1 MVNSSYYIIKQRQ
14 FLRYLFSQRMPQPVA
29 NPDEALLGVD
39 KMVVMDP
46 RPPRPNSI
54 ELRRNYPEE
63 NSGGIYSP
71 RHVQSPN
78 ATDVHYRWVNG

>member
-1 MVNSSYYIIKQRQ
+1 MPQNIHYRT
-14 FLRYLFSQRMPQPVA
+14 PQPVA
-29 NPDEALLGVD
+29 NPDEALLGMD

-63 NSGGIYSP
+63 NSGGGIYSP

-78 ATDVHYRWVNG
+78 PAEMHYRWVILVGWTFFRQS